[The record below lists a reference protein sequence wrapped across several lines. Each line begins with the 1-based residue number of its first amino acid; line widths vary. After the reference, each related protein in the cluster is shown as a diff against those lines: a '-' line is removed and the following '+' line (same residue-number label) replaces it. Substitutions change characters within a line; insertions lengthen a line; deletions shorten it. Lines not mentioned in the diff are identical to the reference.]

1 MIDTFLDKSPGVRD
15 VSGKVTGIDSIADME
30 LSDKEWLEVE
40 LTSLQTAN
48 NLVVVAEALHDS
60 SIIKVSPGWKDPPTQ
75 TAGKSYPIDLSR
87 N

>member
-1 MIDTFLDKSPGVRD
+1 MIDTFLDNSPGVRD
-15 VSGKVTGIDSIADME
+15 GSGKMTGIDSIADME

-60 SIIKVSPGWKDPPTQ
+60 SIIKLSPGWKDLPMQ
-75 TAGKSYPIDLSR
+75 KASE
-87 N
+87 

>member
-48 NLVVVAEALHDS
+48 NLVVVAEALHDL
-60 SIIKVSPGWKDPPTQ
+60 SIIKVSPGWKDLPMQ
-75 TAGKSYPIDLSR
+75 KASE
-87 N
+87 

>member
-15 VSGKVTGIDSIADME
+15 VSGKMTGIDSIADME
-30 LSDKEWLEVE
+30 LSDKEWIKVE

-60 SIIKVSPGWKDPPTQ
+60 SIIKVSPGWKDPPMQ
-75 TAGKSYPIDLSR
+75 KASE
-87 N
+87 

>member
-1 MIDTFLDKSPGVRD
+1 MKDG
-15 VSGKVTGIDSIADME
+15 SGKMTGIDSIADME

-60 SIIKVSPGWKDPPTQ
+60 SIIKVSPGWKDLSMQ
-75 TAGKSYPIDLSR
+75 KAGE
-87 N
+87 

>member
-1 MIDTFLDKSPGVRD
+1 MRD
-15 VSGKVTGIDSIADME
+15 GSGKVTGIDSIADME
-30 LSDKEWLEVE
+30 LSDKEWIKVE

-48 NLVVVAEALHDS
+48 NLVVVAEALHDL
-60 SIIKVSPGWKDPPTQ
+60 SIIKVSPGWKDPTTQ

>member
-1 MIDTFLDKSPGVRD
+1 MRD

-60 SIIKVSPGWKDPPTQ
+60 SIIKVSPGWKDLPMQ
-75 TAGKSYPIDLSR
+75 TAGES

>member
-1 MIDTFLDKSPGVRD
+1 MIDTSLDKSPGVRD

-48 NLVVVAEALHDS
+48 NLVVVAEALHDL
-60 SIIKVSPGWKDPPTQ
+60 SIIKVSPGWKDLPMQ
-75 TAGKSYPIDLSR
+75 KASE
-87 N
+87 

>member
-1 MIDTFLDKSPGVRD
+1 MRD
-15 VSGKVTGIDSIADME
+15 GSGKVTGIDSIADME

-60 SIIKVSPGWKDPPTQ
+60 SIIKVSPGWQDPPTQ
-75 TAGKSYPIDLSR
+75 TAGKTYSGIREQIVLL
-87 N
+87 

>member
-1 MIDTFLDKSPGVRD
+1 MIDTFLDKSAGVRD

-30 LSDKEWLEVE
+30 LSDKKWIKVE

-60 SIIKVSPGWKDPPTQ
+60 SIIKVSPGWKD
-75 TAGKSYPIDLSR
+75 LSMQKASE
-87 N
+87 